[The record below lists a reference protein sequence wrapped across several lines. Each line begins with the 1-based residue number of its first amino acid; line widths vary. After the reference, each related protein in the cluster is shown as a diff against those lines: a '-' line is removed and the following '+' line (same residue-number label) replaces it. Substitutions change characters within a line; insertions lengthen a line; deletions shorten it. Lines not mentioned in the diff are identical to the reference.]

1 MNIMKLNVRDYFS
14 SSSPKE
20 KDMQESSIEQNPNS
34 KQEKET
40 YRHWGLRMCAIANG
54 SRQTLVPYLH
64 SVYQHIYNEQ
74 SRNQEVQ
81 DVLYGKLQTQINC
94 KNNEIEHLKQ
104 QINASKQQQAEYHN
118 RIAELKEEKDTL
130 KSKAYEVNKEAKIKL
145 ILGMTILI
153 PLTLY
158 LFLFYSSTFYSAFFK
173 QWAEDANVMNAMFD
187 ANALSNAAN
196 ASTTV
201 LCFVLFAPVIF
212 MGLGFSLHFFSVQET
227 WTKYIKM
234 MAIITVTF
242 IFDAILAYMIG
253 KHLHEIEVIIGTA
266 SLGSTYGVTEALSDI
281 NSWAVIFCG
290 FIVYIIWG
298 IVFDMTMTAYNKL
311 DLNKVRTKSID
322 KSIEDTQNLLKQEKN
337 NESSLEKSVH
347 ELNNQIES
355 IVSQI
360 SNKVLI
366 DKSAI
371 RTEMVNFF
379 SGWMAQ
385 MNVLGLSSDEQQLSN
400 DTFNQTLISFSLN

>member
-1 MNIMKLNVRDYFS
+1 
-14 SSSPKE
+14 
-20 KDMQESSIEQNPNS
+20 
-34 KQEKET
+34 
-40 YRHWGLRMCAIANG
+40 
-54 SRQTLVPYLH
+54 
-64 SVYQHIYNEQ
+64 
-74 SRNQEVQ
+74 
-81 DVLYGKLQTQINC
+81 
-94 KNNEIEHLKQ
+94 
-104 QINASKQQQAEYHN
+104 
-118 RIAELKEEKDTL
+118 
-130 KSKAYEVNKEAKIKL
+130 
-145 ILGMTILI
+145 
-153 PLTLY
+153 
-158 LFLFYSSTFYSAFFK
+158 
-173 QWAEDANVMNAMFD
+173 
-187 ANALSNAAN
+187 
-196 ASTTV
+196 
-201 LCFVLFAPVIF
+201 
-212 MGLGFSLHFFSVQET
+212 
-227 WTKYIKM
+227 

-266 SLGSTYGVTEALSDI
+266 SLGSTYGVTDALSDI

-337 NESSLEKSVH
+337 NESSLEKNVH

-400 DTFNQTLISFSLN
+400 DTFNQTLISFSLS